1 MHRLMCIGQPSP
13 LHIYT
18 RTRTVTRVSI
28 VLNYSCLQPT
38 YLYLQA
44 ILYEIKFDLTREVI
58 FRDGARVLEA
68 KYFGS
73 SYGKKKGVGLTAPQ
87 LADKRFSRHA
97 TDVLNETHNFKM
109 MKLCRAL
116 PVPPCGLAGSIS
128 RV

>member
-1 MHRLMCIGQPSP
+1 M
-13 LHIYT
+13 
-18 RTRTVTRVSI
+18 
-28 VLNYSCLQPT
+28 
-38 YLYLQA
+38 QA

-73 SYGKKKGVGLTAPQ
+73 SYGKKKGVGLTARQ

-97 TDVLNETHNFKM
+97 ADVLNENHNLKM
-109 MKLCRAL
+109 MELCSAL
-116 PVPPCGLAGSIS
+116 PVPPRGLAGSIS